1 MTSDK
6 AYHNVEW
13 EFGYRENDRLGGND
27 PYSASKACAELFTA
41 SMVKSF
47 FPANGHC
54 AIATARA
61 GNVIGGGDWAQ
72 DRLVPDI
79 ARATQRKQPINIRAP
94 AATRPW
100 QHVLEPI
107 SGYIELALRLYDNFD
122 LHGHSFNFGPN
133 QSLNKTVLD
142 LVTEMQS
149 HWADITPQFA
159 SDAGPKE
166 ASLLQLNCDKAFF
179 HLNWSPRLDFSETV
193 KTTANWY
200 KAFYEIGNNS
210 CSYLL
215 DTDIKNYFD
224 KK

>member
-1 MTSDK
+1 M
-6 AYHNVEW
+6 
-13 EFGYRENDRLGGND
+13 
-27 PYSASKACAELFTA
+27 
-41 SMVKSF
+41 
-47 FPANGHC
+47 
-54 AIATARA
+54 
-61 GNVIGGGDWAQ
+61 VIGHRIVWS
-72 DRLVPDI
+72 DI

-210 CSYLL
+210 CSDLL